1 MRVPFCLL
9 KGSWN
14 RISYPNEGQVRGNY
28 HEEVFGLTDSIDRST
43 TKGQEVNR
51 ETLTTRQGH
60 AVFDNQNIRTV
71 GDRGPATLENYHLIE
86 KISHFDRE
94 EVPARVVHARGTGA
108 FGYFETYGKV
118 GNEPVEKFTRA
129 KVFAKAGKRTP
140 LMVRFSTV
148 AGGKDSPETA
158 RDPRGFAVKMYT
170 EDGNWDL
177 VGNNLKIFFI
187 RDAMKF
193 PDMIHAF
200 KADPASNVPNPQRM
214 FDFVSRSPEATHMIT
229 FLFSP
234 WGIPATYRHMQGSGV
249 NTYKWINDKGDAVLV
264 KYHWEPKQG
273 IRNLLQEEANTIQA
287 NNVGHGT
294 QDLYESIERKDY
306 PEWELFVQM
315 MEDDYHPEL
324 DFDPLDDTKLWPE
337 DKFQWLPVGRMVLD
351 RNPVDF
357 HAEIEQAAFG
367 TGVLVDGMDFS
378 DDKMLQGR
386 TFSYSDTQRY
396 RVGANYLKL
405 PVNAPIVPVRT
416 NQHRGQMDFRDP
428 KESGPNAHINYE
440 PSMIGGYQ
448 EASKANRPPHQPLY
462 NAAVMSAPIDRPNN
476 YGQAGHTYREF
487 EDWERDELIKNL
499 SEALAVCDIRIQAAM
514 IDHFTQA
521 DENYGLRVKEGID
534 QKVREMEG
542 TNAEIKP
549 LGRESGNSKYG
560 QGTLAMNI
568 ATKDAVKKSHEAD
581 PY

>member
-1 MRVPFCLL
+1 MADNQDQQHT
-9 KGSWN
+9 SD
-14 RISYPNEGQVRGNY
+14 SQAEGR
-28 HEEVFGLTDSIDRST
+28 
-43 TKGQEVNR
+43 K
-51 ETLTTRQGH
+51 TLTTRQGH
-60 AVFDNQNIRTV
+60 PVPDNQNIRTV
-71 GDRGPATLENYHLIE
+71 GNRGPATLENYHFIE

-94 EVPARVVHARGTGA
+94 EVPERVVHARGAGA

-118 GNEPVEKFTRA
+118 GDEPVEKYTRA
-129 KVFAKAGKRTP
+129 KVFSGVGKQTP

-148 AGGKDSPETA
+148 AGAKDSPETA

-170 EDGNWDL
+170 EEGNWDL

-200 KADPASNVPNPQRM
+200 KVDPASNVANPEGM
-214 FDFVSRSPEATHMIT
+214 FDFVSRTPEATHMIT

-249 NTYKWINDKGDAVLV
+249 NTYKWVNDKGEAVLV

-273 IRNLLQEEANTIQA
+273 IRNLTQDEADAIQA
-287 NNVGHGT
+287 KNVSHAT
-294 QDLYESIERKDY
+294 QDLYEAIESGDY
-306 PEWELFVQM
+306 PEWELFVQIM
-315 MEDDYHPEL
+315 SDDYHDEL

-337 DKFQWLPVGRMVLD
+337 EQFPWLPVGKMVLN
-351 RNPVDF
+351 RNPVDY

-396 RVGANYLKL
+396 RVGSNYLKL
-405 PVNAPIVPVRT
+405 PVNAPKAPVRT

-428 KESGPNAHINYE
+428 AEAGANPHINYE
-440 PSMIGGYQ
+440 PSTLGGLQ
-448 EASKANRPPHQPLY
+448 EADRAERPPHRPTY
-462 NAAVMSAPIDRPNN
+462 NAAVMSEPIDRPNN
-476 YGQAGHTYREF
+476 YGQAGHTYRSLEG
-487 EDWERDELIKNL
+487 WEQDELIGNL
-499 SEALAVCDIRIQAAM
+499 SAALAVCAVPIQEAM
-514 IDHFTQA
+514 IEHFTQA
-521 DENYGLRVKEGID
+521 DADYGRRVKEGI
-534 QKVREMEG
+534 QAKLESIRSAQRE
-542 TNAEIKP
+542 NP
-549 LGRESGNSKYG
+549 VPGREAGKSKYG
-560 QGTLAMNI
+560 ISSLAANQ
-568 ATKDAVKKSHEAD
+568 AADDAVREGHQAD

>member
-1 MRVPFCLL
+1 MTEKHTP
-9 KGSWN
+9 S
-14 RISYPNEGQVRGNY
+14 GQDVQR
-28 HEEVFGLTDSIDRST
+28 DI
-43 TKGQEVNR
+43 
-51 ETLTTRQGH
+51 LTTRQGH
-60 AVFDNQNIRTV
+60 PVIDNQNIRTI
-71 GDRGPATLENYHLIE
+71 GNRGPATLENYHFIE

-94 EVPARVVHARGTGA
+94 EVPERVVHARGTGA

-118 GNEPVEKFTRA
+118 GNEPVEKYTRA
-129 KVFAKAGKRTP
+129 KVFQGSGKRTP

-148 AGGKDSPETA
+148 AGAKDSPETA

-200 KADPASNVPNPQRM
+200 KADPASNVPNPARM

-249 NTYKWINDKGDAVLV
+249 NTYKWVNDKGEAVLV

-273 IRNLLQEEANTIQA
+273 IRNLTQEKASAIQA
-287 NNVGHGT
+287 TNVGHAT
-294 QDLYESIERKDY
+294 QDLYEAIKRGDF
-306 PEWELFVQM
+306 PEWELFVQLM
-315 MEDDYHPEL
+315 DDHDHPEL

-337 DKFQWLPVGRMVLD
+337 ETFPWLPVGRMVLN
-351 RNPVDF
+351 RNPQDF

-405 PVNAPIVPVRT
+405 PVNAPKVPART
-416 NQHRGQMDFRDP
+416 NQSRGQMDIRDP
-428 KESGPNAHINYE
+428 KESGEDPHINYE
-440 PSMIGGYQ
+440 PSMVGGYR
-448 EASKANRPPHQPLY
+448 EAGKEQHPPHQPMY
-462 NAAVMSAPIDRPNN
+462 HAAAMSAPIDRPNN
-476 YGQAGHTYREF
+476 YGQAGHTYRSF
-487 EDWERDELIKNL
+487 QDWERDELIKNL
-499 SEALAVCDIRIQAAM
+499 SDALVICDKRIQDAM
-514 IDHFTQA
+514 IGHFTQA
-521 DENYGLRVKEGID
+521 DKDYGRRVKEGID
-534 QKVREMEG
+534 KKMKELQTTMHEVILPGDEAGMTKF
-542 TNAEIKP
+542 
-549 LGRESGNSKYG
+549 G
-560 QGTLAMNI
+560 QGTLAADK
-568 ATKDAVKKSHEAD
+568 ATKEAVQGSREAG

>member
-1 MRVPFCLL
+1 MVIILRRLSFLAEN
-9 KGSWN
+9 KDINGT
-14 RISYPNEGQVRGNY
+14 NEQ
-28 HEEVFGLTDSIDRST
+28 DDKI
-43 TKGQEVNR
+43 
-51 ETLTTRQGH
+51 LTTRQGH
-60 AVFDNQNIRTV
+60 PVSDNQNIRTI
-71 GDRGPATLENYHLIE
+71 GNRGPATLENYHFIE

-94 EVPARVVHARGTGA
+94 EVPERVVHARGSGA

-118 GNEPVEKFTRA
+118 GDEPVEKYTRA
-129 KVFAKAGKRTP
+129 KVFSGAGKKTP

-148 AGGKDSPETA
+148 AGAKDSPETA

-200 KADPASNVPNPQRM
+200 KADPVSNVPNPERM
-214 FDFVSRSPEATHMIT
+214 FDFVSRTPEATHMIT

-249 NTYKWINDKGDAVLV
+249 NTYKWVNAKGEAVLV

-273 IRNLLQEEANTIQA
+273 IRNLTQEEANEIQA
-287 NNVGHGT
+287 KNVGHAT
-294 QDLYESIERKDY
+294 QDLYEAIENGDY
-306 PEWELFVQM
+306 PEWELFVQI

-337 DKFQWLPVGRMVLD
+337 DKFPWLPVGRMVLD

-405 PVNAPIVPVRT
+405 PVNSPKSPVRT
-416 NQHRGQMDFRDP
+416 NQQRGQMDVRDP
-428 KESGPNAHINYE
+428 KESGDNPHINYE
-440 PSMIGGYQ
+440 PSMLGGFK
-448 EASKANRPPHQPLY
+448 EANTEGRAPHQPTY
-462 NAAVMSAPIDRPNN
+462 NAAAMSAPIDRPNN
-476 YGQAGHTYREF
+476 YGQAGDTYRSL

-499 SEALAVCDIRIQAAM
+499 SEALEACNKKIQDAM
-514 IDHFTQA
+514 IEHFTKA
-521 DENYGLRVKEGID
+521 DEDYGRRVKDGI
-534 QKVREMEG
+534 EMKMKEMKEMK
-542 TNAEIKP
+542 TAQVP
-549 LGRESGNSKYG
+549 GRESGQSKYG
-560 QGTLAMNI
+560 QGSLAANE

>member
-1 MRVPFCLL
+1 MDEQ
-9 KGSWN
+9 KKAN
-14 RISYPNEGQVRGNY
+14 M
-28 HEEVFGLTDSIDRST
+28 EEE
-43 TKGQEVNR
+43 KR
-51 ETLTTRQGH
+51 ETLTTRQGRP
-60 AVFDNQNIRTV
+60 VIDNQNIKTI
-71 GDRGPATLENYHLIE
+71 GDRGPATLENYHFIE

-94 EVPARVVHARGTGA
+94 EVPERVVHARGTGA

-118 GNEPVEKFTRA
+118 GDEPVEKYTRA
-129 KVFAKAGKRTP
+129 KVFSGAGKKTP

-148 AGGKDSPETA
+148 AGAKDSPETA
-158 RDPRGFAVKMYT
+158 RDPRGFSVKMYT

-200 KADPASNVPNPQRM
+200 KPDPASNVPNPQRM

-229 FLFSP
+229 LLFSP

-249 NTYKWINDKGDAVLV
+249 NTYKWVNDKGEAVLV

-273 IRNLLQEEANTIQA
+273 IRNLTTEEAAKIQA
-287 NNVGHGT
+287 KNVGHAT
-294 QDLYESIERKDY
+294 QDLYEAIERGEY
-306 PEWELFVQM
+306 PEWELFVQI

-324 DFDPLDDTKLWPE
+324 DFDPLDNTKLWPE
-337 DKFQWLPVGRMVLD
+337 DKFPWLPVGRMVLN
-351 RNPVDF
+351 RNPIDF

-396 RVGANYLKL
+396 RVGANYLQL
-405 PVNAPIVPVRT
+405 PVNAPITEVHT
-416 NQHRGQMDFRDP
+416 NQHRGQMDYRLP
-428 KESGPNAHINYE
+428 PEEGLTKHINYE
-440 PSMIGGYQ
+440 PSMVDGLE
-448 EASKANRPPHQPLY
+448 EAEVDHPPHQPTY
-462 NAAVMSAPIDRPNN
+462 NAAAMSAPIDRPNN
-476 YGQAGHTYREF
+476 YGQAGETYRSF

-499 SEALAVCDIRIQAAM
+499 SDALAICDKRIQDAM
-514 IDHFTQA
+514 IEHFTKA
-521 DENYGLRVKEGID
+521 DEDYGKRVKEGIA
-534 QKVREMEG
+534 KKMAELKEMGTESELPGRASGKSKFGEG
-542 TNAEIKP
+542 TIVAKE
-549 LGRESGNSKYG
+549 
-560 QGTLAMNI
+560 
-568 ATKDAVKKSHEAD
+568 ATKDAVKKSQEAD

>member
-1 MRVPFCLL
+1 MFMTENQKDVL
-9 KGSWN
+9 
-14 RISYPNEGQVRGNY
+14 
-28 HEEVFGLTDSIDRST
+28 
-43 TKGQEVNR
+43 R

-60 AVFDNQNIRTV
+60 PVTDNQNIRTV
-71 GDRGPATLENYHLIE
+71 GNRGPATLENYHFIE

-94 EVPARVVHARGTGA
+94 EVPERVVHARGAGA

-118 GNEPVEKFTRA
+118 GDEPVERYTRA
-129 KVFAKAGKRTP
+129 KVFSGSGKQTP
-140 LMVRFSTV
+140 LVVRFSTV
-148 AGGKDSPETA
+148 AGAKDSPETA

-200 KADPASNVPNPQRM
+200 KADPASNVSNPQRM

-249 NTYKWINDKGDAVLV
+249 NTYKWVNDKGEAVLV

-273 IRNLLQEEANTIQA
+273 IRNLIQDEADEIQA
-287 NNVGHGT
+287 KNVGHAT
-294 QDLYESIERKDY
+294 QDLYEAIERGEY
-306 PEWELFVQM
+306 PEWELYVQI
-315 MEDDYHPEL
+315 MEDGYHPEL

-337 DKFQWLPVGRMVLD
+337 DKFPWLSVGRMVLD
-351 RNPVDF
+351 RNPVDY

-386 TFSYSDTQRY
+386 TFSYSDTQRH
-396 RVGANYLKL
+396 RVGTNYLKL
-405 PVNAPIVPVRT
+405 PVNAPIVPVHT
-416 NQHRGQMDFRDP
+416 NQRRGQMDTGISQDSD
-428 KESGPNAHINYE
+428 ESKHINYE
-440 PSMIGGYQ
+440 PSMIGGLK
-448 EASKANRPPHQPLY
+448 EASKEERVPHRPTY
-462 NAAVMSAPIDRPNN
+462 NAAVMSEPIDRPNN
-476 YGQAGHTYREF
+476 YGQAGDTYRQF
-487 EDWERDELIKNL
+487 EDWEREELINNL
-499 SEALAVCDIRIQAAM
+499 SEALAICDQRIQEAM
-514 IDHFTQA
+514 IEHFTQA
-521 DENYGLRVKEGID
+521 DEDYGRRVKEGIE
-534 QKVREMEG
+534 QKMKEIEQGQMENTLPGRDSG
-542 TNAEIKP
+542 T
-549 LGRESGNSKYG
+549 SKYG
-560 QGTLAMNI
+560 QGSLDANQ
-568 ATKDAVKKSHEAD
+568 AVKEAVEKSHEAE